1 MCGLTLCAPAQ
12 ILRTEI
18 QWQEKRTILGCFLW
32 LFVASFS
39 WQYLGGLFLFLFVFT
54 YMIVLRAIF
63 TGIAENLSML
73 RVQLSLFQEGLA
85 GRIQG
90 DSAQIALIQVG
101 VPQARMLPQQP
112 APAHGCLY
120 LAEHVHAHHAHVSD
134 KLARA
139 RFTGRSFL

>member
-1 MCGLTLCAPAQ
+1 LCAPAQ

-18 QWQEKRTILGCFLW
+18 RWQEKRTILGCFLW

-73 RVQLSLFQEGLA
+73 HVQLSLFQEGLG

-101 VPQARMLPQQP
+101 VPQARVLPQQP
-112 APAHGCLY
+112 MPAP
-120 LAEHVHAHHAHVSD
+120 
-134 KLARA
+134 
-139 RFTGRSFL
+139 RSRTPRTRL